1 MRETPITEIY
11 EKYVNV
17 KAEIESIY
25 TNYLDT
31 NITDADFAKSSSQ
44 SFFKNL
50 VRYMRSLD
58 RTPTP

>member
-1 MRETPITEIY
+1 VYEYVHLRRMRETPITEIY

-31 NITDADFAKSSSQ
+31 NITDADC
-44 SFFKNL
+44 
-50 VRYMRSLD
+50 
-58 RTPTP
+58 